1 MYPEEYEMIAKL
13 EPEARRRI
21 QAARIAL
28 LSVNPFY
35 GTLMSSMPLVAN
47 WEWCTT
53 CATDGKNLF
62 FNPEFVCGMPAERKQ
77 LVMQRLANHP
87 IMDTVT
93 KGEEQLF
100 IETFY
105 REKTMPE
112 LTFVCKHEVRHVTN
126 DHLWRGKTFNPG
138 LHNAATDEYINTSIV
153 MEHSNRSKPMCWFPN
168 SLASVFDPKK
178 EFGFLHFAY
187 CNFKYVGMTS
197 EAIYLDMLKNKPK
210 GRAVG
215 NHIHRDES
223 DDELNIL
230 GYQKERPQ
238 LTQAEKDEMADW
250 SRSMIDAALKS
261 AGGEG
266 PEEAIKLIAEW
277 KKPKI
282 NYLKMI
288 KQRMVS
294 RIKSNRSFRRVS
306 RRSGGLTYTM
316 RQYGGLSEKQHMI
329 LPGKT
334 PTTKV
339 DIVIGFDVSGSISKE
354 TLRRIFNEIIGIC
367 LLYKAFRVTLFCWS
381 TKVGNVCVYTE
392 DNIREMADY
401 EVTSTGGTTAAC
413 AFEYIEKNI
422 PKASDVII
430 FTDGA
435 IEDLSHRK
443 DWAKRWATLWVICGG
458 VVGFRPPFGKS
469 VDMDENIK

>member
-1 MYPEEYEMIAKL
+1 MYKDEYELIK
-13 EPEARRRI
+13 EQESEARRKI

-53 CATDGKNLF
+53 MATDGKNLF
-62 FNPEFVCGMPAERKQ
+62 FNPEFVCGMRDERKVK
-77 LVMQRLANHP
+77 VMQRLVDHP
-87 IMDTVT
+87 DMDMVA
-93 KGEEQLF
+93 KGEEKLF

-105 REKTMPE
+105 REKSMPE
-112 LTFVCKHEVRHVTN
+112 LTFLCKHEVRHVTN
-126 DHLWRGKTFNPG
+126 DHVWRGKTFNPHM
-138 LHNAATDEYINTSIV
+138 HNAACDEYINTTIV
-153 MEHSNRSKPMCWFPN
+153 MEHSNSSKPMCWFPRGR
-168 SLASVFDPKK
+168 ATIFTPEK

-187 CNFKYVGMTS
+187 CHFEYLGMTS
-197 EAIYLDMLKNKPK
+197 EQIYLKMLNKMPK

-215 NHIHRDES
+215 NHMKKDEA
-223 DDELNIL
+223 DEELNIL
-230 GYQKERPQ
+230 GYNKERPE
-238 LTQAEKDEMADW
+238 LTQSEKDEMAEW
-250 SRSMIDAALKS
+250 SRHMIDAALKS

-266 PEEAIKLIAEW
+266 PEEAIKMVADW

-294 RIKSNRSFRRVS
+294 RIKSNRSFRRIS
-306 RRSGGLTYTM
+306 RRSSGLTYTM
-316 RQYGGLSEKQHMI
+316 RKYGGLSNKQHML
-329 LPGKT
+329 LPGKV
-334 PTTKV
+334 PTDKV
-339 DIVIGFDVSGSISKE
+339 DIVIGFDVSGSISKQ

-392 DNIREMADY
+392 ENIREMADY
-401 EVTSTGGTTAAC
+401 HVTSTGGTTAAC
-413 AFEYIEKNI
+413 AFEYIEENI
-422 PKASDVII
+422 PEARDVII

-435 IEDLSHRK
+435 IEDLHRRK
-443 DWAKRWATLWVICGG
+443 DWARKWETLWVICGG
-458 VVGFRPPFGKS
+458 SRKWTPPFGKA
-469 VDMDENIK
+469 VDMDENVS